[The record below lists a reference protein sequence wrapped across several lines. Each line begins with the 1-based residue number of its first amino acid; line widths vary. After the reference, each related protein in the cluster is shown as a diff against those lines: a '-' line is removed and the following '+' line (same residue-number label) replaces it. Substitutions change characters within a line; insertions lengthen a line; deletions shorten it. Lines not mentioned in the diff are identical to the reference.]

1 MENLPAKRSYED
13 DGTTSNSK
21 ERKKLNTS
29 RYLTYDVLR
38 IVFKYLNGMELSNA
52 SMVCRSWLE
61 VANDEKRTRGG
72 PICFIENLEMG
83 VEYFNIQ
90 ITEKLRI
97 KPTLG
102 LIFKAPRRLYNK
114 QDCHCKILPKN
125 CDAITLAT
133 FGILINDK
141 EMESALDN
149 IVCAF
154 LPEIP
159 DVTITIV
166 AFSKYKVQHYRRM
179 KKALSRHGTNG
190 SKCLLLFCNQ
200 RGRALAQTAAGE
212 LQLCN
217 KTVKP
222 SVWGG
227 VVKDL
232 YVYNSK
238 NPTNDDYV
246 RFAFCVGIT
255 IVGSVDSWS
264 IVMDESYKT
273 KELVEQRLKLFKS
286 HISLKKHSMGFMF
299 ACCERG
305 ENMFNERNVE
315 SSIFKKLFP
324 DIPLVGC
331 FGDGEFGET
340 TIPTKSFNDKK
351 NFWYHERS
359 TVFLIITY
367 G

>member
-1 MENLPAKRSYED
+1 M
-13 DGTTSNSK
+13 
-21 ERKKLNTS
+21 
-29 RYLTYDVLR
+29 
-38 IVFKYLNGMELSNA
+38 F
-52 SMVCRSWLE
+52 
-61 VANDEKRTRGG
+61 
-72 PICFIENLEMG
+72 F
-83 VEYFNIQ
+83 F
-90 ITEKLRI
+90 
-97 KPTLG
+97 
-102 LIFKAPRRLYNK
+102 FF
-114 QDCHCKILPKN
+114 
-125 CDAITLAT
+125 T
-133 FGILINDK
+133 F
-141 EMESALDN
+141 S
-149 IVCAF
+149 
-154 LPEIP
+154 
-159 DVTITIV
+159 
-166 AFSKYKVQHYRRM
+166 
-179 KKALSRHGTNG
+179 
-190 SKCLLLFCNQ
+190 
-200 RGRALAQTAAGE
+200 
-212 LQLCN
+212 N

-238 NPTNDDYV
+238 NPTSDDYV

-340 TIPTKSFNDKK
+340 TIPTSK
-351 NFWYHERS
+351 Y
-359 TVFLIITY
+359 LLL
-367 G
+367 